1 MHLLNCLLLK
11 LYKHCRRSHCCCAPS
26 PSASLYNERQGKR
39 AHKKFRGH
47 CIDGMLDGAPVAP
60 LWPTWTAC
68 VVLFLCGMEPQD
80 PERIRKGTSEPLS
93 ARAFTNI
100 LVYFLFWEQVLML
113 CCVLWKLKSVSL
125 INGFGL
131 RHVLF
136 HQCREA
142 EITKEAQ
149 QVRFTQC
156 SEEWK
161 SLPSNAALLSRL
173 HRKME
178 IDE

>member
-1 MHLLNCLLLK
+1 MRDRGRELTRSLEDIVLMGCWMGPLLL
-11 LYKHCRRSHCCCAPS
+11 LSDPPGLH
-26 PSASLYNERQGKR
+26 
-39 AHKKFRGH
+39 
-47 CIDGMLDGAPVAP
+47 
-60 LWPTWTAC
+60 
-68 VVLFLCGMEPQD
+68 VLCFFLCGMEPQD

-142 EITKEAQ
+142 EIPKEAQ